1 MTAPRDKRT
10 SKYTEEERTLP
21 DPGRTEIVPEGM
33 GKKSRFAAI
42 SFVIVAVGFWLF
54 IFSPFAR
61 NIFQAPDQIED
72 ETYVADIEVRCAAT
86 VAVMDALPSIRSAEG
101 PEERA
106 VNLDQANS
114 ALQVMREDL
123 AVLDGGTDKD
133 RELVGRWLQDWDIYL
148 ADRVVHADRLRN
160 GEDVQFLNTE
170 VDGIFIAERMSGF
183 ARVNEFR
190 SCLPPGDL

>member
-72 ETYVADIEVRCAAT
+72 ETYVCLLYT
-86 VAVMDALPSIRSAEG
+86 SPSPRDS
-101 PEERA
+101 
-106 VNLDQANS
+106 
-114 ALQVMREDL
+114 
-123 AVLDGGTDKD
+123 
-133 RELVGRWLQDWDIYL
+133 
-148 ADRVVHADRLRN
+148 
-160 GEDVQFLNTE
+160 
-170 VDGIFIAERMSGF
+170 
-183 ARVNEFR
+183 
-190 SCLPPGDL
+190 